1 VVLSITLPLPSSA
14 PEAWDVWPETWKKRA
29 SVGPEGFWDFD
40 VVSVFVYLP
49 PPPTFPEMTITLN
62 DYLNGNGLVCS
73 WPSKHSCN
81 VDLELVSSHC
91 VGKPSRMAPWN
102 HIQ

>member
-1 VVLSITLPLPSSA
+1 MSGLRHGRSGPVLGLRDSGILML
-14 PEAWDVWPETWKKRA
+14 
-29 SVGPEGFWDFD
+29 FLFL
-40 VVSVFVYLP
+40 FIFP